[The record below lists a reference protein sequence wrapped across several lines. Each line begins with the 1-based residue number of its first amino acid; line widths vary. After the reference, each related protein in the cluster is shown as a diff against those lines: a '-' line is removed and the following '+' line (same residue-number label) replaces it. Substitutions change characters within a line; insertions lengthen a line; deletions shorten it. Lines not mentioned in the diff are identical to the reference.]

1 MALCSACS
9 APAKTTQ
16 VCSAQGPSIEFSLV
30 VKWQNN
36 TLAFQ
41 WGTWW
46 FIFFLKL
53 LNLHISHCSFS
64 LKLKLWRDRNLYCS
78 WFVYSYSWLLY
89 CWCVYSYDLF
99 LLSSWYN
106 EWFIHTVLLIFLMFQ
121 GVWKMILNFE
131 TVLWAL
137 QLIPEQTVWILCI
150 PKSCSTCAWLGRRS
164 LKALGQQRKTCS
176 TQRIKGFDVI
186 PLELPAASIG
196 FKSGSVLTAQTAEQ
210 SAAATCLCGGGVL
223 CLSNTQI

>member
-1 MALCSACS
+1 M
-9 APAKTTQ
+9 
-16 VCSAQGPSIEFSLV
+16 
-30 VKWQNN
+30 
-36 TLAFQ
+36 
-41 WGTWW
+41 
-46 FIFFLKL
+46 
-53 LNLHISHCSFS
+53 
-64 LKLKLWRDRNLYCS
+64 
-78 WFVYSYSWLLY
+78 VYSH
-89 CWCVYSYDLF
+89 
-99 LLSSWYN
+99 SSAD
-106 EWFIHTVLLIFLMFQ
+106 FFLMFQ

-196 FKSGSVLTAQTAEQ
+196 FKRVAVFELPKQQSNLQLLHVCVEGEFCASLTHRFSKNCTHWSPLPVPLHFKFFPSPSSKLFFGVFRPFPWARWCHLALR
-210 SAAATCLCGGGVL
+210 AFLGWILFVL
-223 CLSNTQI
+223 CPQLSS